1 MMTTLYFNLND
12 VILVLSIGLSIV
24 LALSQPLFSTRNQ
37 LSKYLLASFFT
48 AIAISDIGI
57 LMVWNLH
64 LPTTELIDD
73 ITPYFYATF
82 MLLKGPILV
91 LYVSSITQE
100 NFSLQREHLAHL
112 LPSIGVFILIM
123 AFQIDTPLL
132 RLDTFGISS
141 TTYRAIDTVWWL
153 VKIIPLLYF
162 TYGFF
167 IVRNYHK
174 TVLTQNSAVNERAI
188 IWLYL
193 LTIAY
198 IGAGIW
204 SVMLSVLAVLY
215 RLPFGVTDNYIN
227 FCLLV
232 SLYYF
237 SVSFSQSITTA
248 KVERKKNDSQTESL
262 DNITGKIMAGIKED
276 KLYLKSNINVEQFSE
291 SIGLPYREVS
301 FAINRVFG
309 TNFFEFINTYRVE
322 EAKRYLA
329 DERHLDMSVMDILLE
344 SGFNSKSSFQRFF
357 KRLTGDSPTE
367 YRKKMISQST

>member
-1 MMTTLYFNLND
+1 
-12 VILVLSIGLSIV
+12 
-24 LALSQPLFSTRNQ
+24 
-37 LSKYLLASFFT
+37 
-48 AIAISDIGI
+48 
-57 LMVWNLH
+57 
-64 LPTTELIDD
+64 
-73 ITPYFYATF
+73 
-82 MLLKGPILV
+82 
-91 LYVSSITQE
+91 
-100 NFSLQREHLAHL
+100 
-112 LPSIGVFILIM
+112 M

-262 DNITGKIMAGIKED
+262 DNITGKIMAGITED
-276 KLYLKSNINVEQFSE
+276 KLYLKANINVEQFSE